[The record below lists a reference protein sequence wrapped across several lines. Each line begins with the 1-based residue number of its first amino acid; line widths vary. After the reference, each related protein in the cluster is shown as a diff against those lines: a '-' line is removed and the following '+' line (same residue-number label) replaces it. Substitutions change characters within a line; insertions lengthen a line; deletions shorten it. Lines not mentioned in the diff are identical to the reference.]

1 MNAAPLR
8 ARWQRLAPREKVMV
22 AATAAMVVL
31 ALLWLIAIRPA
42 LGVLR
47 SAEQQHRALDA
58 QLQQMAALQE
68 QARAL
73 QAQPKIRHDEAVRL
87 LELSLRERLGTSAR
101 LAVSGDRAT
110 VTLTGTPAD
119 ALARWLTQSRVDARA
134 LPAEARL
141 QRNAAGLWEGT
152 LVLSLPPR

>member
-1 MNAAPLR
+1 MNAASLR
-8 ARWQRLAPREKVMV
+8 ARWQRLAPREKVLV
-22 AATAAMVVL
+22 ATTSAIVVL
-31 ALLWLIAIRPA
+31 ALLWLVAIRPA

-47 SAEQQHRALDA
+47 SAEEQHRALDA
-58 QLQQMAALQE
+58 QLQQMTTLQE
-68 QARAL
+68 QARTL
-73 QAQPKIRHDEAVRL
+73 QAQPKIGHDEATRL
-87 LELSLRERLGTSAR
+87 LERSLRDRLGTSAR
-101 LAVSGDRAT
+101 LAISGDRAT

-134 LPAEARL
+134 LPGEARL